1 MPINSAMLSGRTDGR
16 VPVWRRGAAAH
27 RAARAAGAAAGGGPG
42 RQRGRRARPHGA
54 ALHIQTNLNGIP
66 CSHVLPHIA
75 LHVPLVRLLAVG
87 LVASAGG
94 ALGLM
99 VRACQP

>member
-1 MPINSAMLSGRTDGR
+1 MGAQTAEFLF
-16 VPVWRRGAAAH
+16 GAAAL
-27 RAARAAGAAAGGGPG
+27 
-42 RQRGRRARPHGA
+42 Q
-54 ALHIQTNLNGIP
+54 
-66 CSHVLPHIA
+66 HIA

-99 VRACQP
+99 VWACNS